1 MLITIYVP
9 EGCGNAYRS
18 ATGWRDFGNI
28 VETDDFPYSV
38 EDAGGDAVTVAGG
51 VGLISV
57 SGLNAC
63 EVTVYTADGRCVAT
77 RLVDGAADITVPAGM
92 YAVVA
97 GGRTYK
103 VIVR

>member
-1 MLITIYVP
+1 MP

-18 ATGWRDFGNI
+18 ATGWSGFGDI
-28 VETDDFPYSV
+28 VETNDFPYSV
-38 EDAGGDAVTVAGG
+38 EDAGGDAVVVAGG
-51 VGLISV
+51 AGLISV

-77 RLVDGAADITVPAGM
+77 RLVDGAADITVPA
-92 YAVVA
+92 
-97 GGRTYK
+97 TYK

>member
-18 ATGWRDFGNI
+18 ATGWSGFGDI
-28 VETDDFPYSV
+28 VETNDFPYSV
-38 EDAGGDAVTVAGG
+38 EDAGGDAV
-51 VGLISV
+51 V